1 MTQDL
6 ENKMSYRI
14 IKILHIFAYIP
25 YPVIYLIGLFDVGR
39 DYHWAAN
46 NYSGIYTWNIQNAA
60 LWTLI
65 FSLIYIG
72 VVEGLYRAIFYILF
86 GKRKK

>member
-1 MTQDL
+1 MAHNL
-6 ENKMSYRI
+6 EDKISYRI
-14 IKILHIFAYIP
+14 IKIIHIFAYIP
-25 YPVIYLIGLFDVGR
+25 YPIILIIGLFDTR

-46 NYSGIYTWNIQNAA
+46 NYTWNIQNAFIWLLA
-60 LWTLI
+60 

-86 GKRKK
+86 GKRNK

>member
-1 MTQDL
+1 MAYDL
-6 ENKMSYRI
+6 EDKMSYRI
-14 IKILHIFAYIP
+14 IKILRTFSYLP

-46 NYSGIYTWNIQNAA
+46 NYSGNYTWNIQNAI
-60 LWTLI
+60 LWTII
-65 FSLIYIG
+65 FSLIYFS